1 MHQAMT
7 YFATLRMRS
16 PAAAQAR
23 ERMTREPRMIGAMTD
38 RLRRSIPG
46 DGAIR
51 VCVGLACLLALIA
64 FSPSRL
70 HAQEPVAERITFGSA
85 DGQTTLVGYL
95 FKPVTPVT
103 ARVPAVVMMHGRA
116 GAYSERANGVY
127 DASTLS
133 LRHKAWG
140 REWAAAGY
148 IALLVDGFGPRG
160 YAQGFPQHSYE
171 SRPAAL
177 NEVTV
182 RPLDAYGALG
192 YLRSRP
198 DIIADRIGLQGWS
211 NGGSAAIAT
220 MAFDAP
226 GIAAPT
232 AATGFRVALVF
243 YPACGLKGQFD
254 EKPFRPYAPVL
265 VFHGTADEEVSYKR
279 CAALVE
285 KSQENGGNVQI
296 KIYQGATHSFDSPSR
311 KRQQVDANADA
322 TEDAVEQS
330 LRFFAQHLGGRQ

>member
-7 YFATLRMRS
+7 YFATLQVRS

-140 REWAAAGY
+140 REWAA
-148 IALLVDGFGPRG
+148 
-160 YAQGFPQHSYE
+160 
-171 SRPAAL
+171 
-177 NEVTV
+177 
-182 RPLDAYGALG
+182 
-192 YLRSRP
+192 
-198 DIIADRIGLQGWS
+198 
-211 NGGSAAIAT
+211 
-220 MAFDAP
+220 
-226 GIAAPT
+226 
-232 AATGFRVALVF
+232 
-243 YPACGLKGQFD
+243 
-254 EKPFRPYAPVL
+254 
-265 VFHGTADEEVSYKR
+265 
-279 CAALVE
+279 
-285 KSQENGGNVQI
+285 
-296 KIYQGATHSFDSPSR
+296 
-311 KRQQVDANADA
+311 
-322 TEDAVEQS
+322 
-330 LRFFAQHLGGRQ
+330 